1 MNKIRVDESQPFYYI
16 NFYNKPKDIFMHINQ
31 SVTLF
36 GHQFPLVDEA
46 TQKDPKYTLYLYWAE
61 KDGVIYVKFG
71 ESFHMG
77 SVWNRYSTITGAIQN
92 TQMLYVWESKI
103 GDKVIHKFLKEK
115 YNWDN
120 TEELNTNEA
129 YIVKSAQEIK
139 DIIADITYHVTTDGK
154 DIKAKINEL
163 YKEKFF
169 KTKFTC
175 RQEQQDFV
183 DKFLTYINASNRKAR
198 RFLLHAVCRFGKTAT
213 TLYTIIEKLHLKRI
227 LVLTSKCDT
236 EFAWKNDYKKW
247 SFSKD
252 YIFVTKTVIQ
262 AAPELLKNENLIA
275 WCSLQSSAKD
285 YETFD
290 EDGNEIIY
298 DAEDEPWQKSIC
310 DADWD
315 IVIVDECH
323 YGVDTPRSQGMIEE
337 LLKKNPIFLEI
348 SATPFKKILN
358 KEYTN
363 ENTYA
368 YTLIDEYAMYHNDP
382 NYIPVKL
389 FHLDLM
395 KHAELYLSK
404 IYSGPIV
411 KKQLMEH
418 IKNTYDEEGKFGWGA
433 YFTQFESAIIGLE
446 FDLLYNK
453 HFKVTGPHCMVF
465 VNRIAYGNKLEIG
478 LDKSKYNVINICGDN
493 KITQD
498 YINEQMETSEKPVII
513 ISCGKYMTG
522 STLDRLTN
530 VIFMGTINSPE
541 MYLQYGLRAKN
552 KFEGRNGCPCSIYDL
567 NQKSFLKTD
576 AFKGL
581 ITVESL
587 LKEKT
592 KGEILKSYE
601 KAFWMLEWNDADIF
615 ETVEHFAEDFTKI
628 FSTFNS
634 DSEMP
639 DCSFLD
645 DSIISIAEKISDIN
659 IKDFKSTFKIT
670 SEQCDSAKELKDESN
685 PIIEQPI
692 RKSDKTQKILAE
704 LRAKFRQYIAYIPSF
719 MKCHDINNIEEI
731 WNDKNIVN
739 FKYWSTFDSRAMQ
752 ILKENVS
759 VFHWNQLLENIIN
772 IKNNLPEDELQW
784 KYRGKLPDWF

>member
-1 MNKIRVDESQPFYYI
+1 MSIDYKRRDENGNPIIDMDGYIFSVLTEDEQKNPANK
-16 NFYNKPKDIFMHINQ
+16 
-31 SVTLF
+31 
-36 GHQFPLVDEA
+36 
-46 TQKDPKYTLYLYWAE
+46 LYLW
-61 KDGVIYVKFG
+61 
-71 ESFHMG
+71 
-77 SVWNRYSTITGAIQN
+77 
-92 TQMLYVWESKI
+92 L
-103 GDKVIHKFLKEK
+103 EK
-115 YNWDN
+115 YNSQWYLKFGGTRINIWDRYGDAGTVHLQQIACWKTDLWDKDFEKLLHEKFN
-120 TEELNTNEA
+120 WGGEKEENDLYSEETYLVNDYKDVEDF
-129 YIVKSAQEIK
+129 IK
-139 DIIADITYHVTTDGK
+139 TITYHVSTNGK
-154 DIKAKINEL
+154 NLDDELCKVIKSKYHKL
-163 YKEKFF
+163 TFSCY
-169 KTKFTC
+169 
-175 RQEQQDFV
+175 QEQQDFV
-183 DKFLTYINASNRKAR
+183 NKFLAYVNAPNRKVR

-227 LVLTSKCDT
+227 LILSSKCDT
-236 EFAWKNDYKKW
+236 EAAWYKDYTKW
-247 SFSKD
+247 SFCKD
-252 YIFVTKTVIQ
+252 YTFITKKEIQ
-262 AAPELLKNENLIA
+262 ITPELLKEENIIA
-275 WCSLQSSAKD
+275 WCSFQSGAKD

-290 EDGNEIIY
+290 DNGNEIVN
-298 DAEDEPWQKSIC
+298 DSEEEPWQKLVCNS
-310 DADWD
+310 DWD
-315 IVIVDECH
+315 IIITDECH
-323 YGVDTPRSQGMIEE
+323 FGVDTPRSQGLIEE

-411 KKQLMEH
+411 KKQLIEH
-418 IKNTYDEEGKFGWGA
+418 IKNTYDEEGKFSWGA

-465 VNRIAYGNKLEIG
+465 VNRIAYGNKLESG
-478 LDKSKYNVINICGDN
+478 LDKSKYNVINLCGDN

-567 NQKSFLKTD
+567 NQKSFLETD

-601 KAFWMLEWNDADIF
+601 KAFWMLEWDDADIF
-615 ETVEHFAEDFTKI
+615 ITFEHFSNEFTKT
-628 FSTFNS
+628 FSMFNS

-645 DSIISIAEKISDIN
+645 DSIMSIAEKISDIN
-659 IKDFKSTFKIT
+659 IKDFKATFKIT
-670 SEQCDSAKELKDESN
+670 AEQCDLAKEFKDDSKNETST
-685 PIIEQPI
+685 

-731 WNDKNIVN
+731 WNNENIEK
-739 FKYWSTFDSRAMQ
+739 FKCWSTFDSSAMQ
-752 ILKENVS
+752 ILKENIS
-759 VFHWNQLLENIIN
+759 IFHWNQLIENIIN
-772 IKNNLPEDELQW
+772 IKNNLPIDELQW